1 MAPKSESNAPSFR
14 QLYFFIPSL
23 DVGTRDVDLDGVDR
37 RVVEDPG
44 NLPTVLDRR
53 TGDIGDE
60 ARLGEIEP
68 GQDVVNDAPSARI
81 LKPDGVQHSGGGLGD
96 PMRGV
101 AEARGQG
108 GTLEAHGTR
117 IVVRETDHTGIL
129 LTETHTTRE
138 QYQRGVER
146 KPAEVHRQHPGLLT
160 HHGACPRR
168 SQVVPQ
174 AFLQVVLFQP
184 AG

>member
-1 MAPKSESNAPSFR
+1 
-14 QLYFFIPSL
+14 
-23 DVGTRDVDLDGVDR
+23 
-37 RVVEDPG
+37 
-44 NLPTVLDRR
+44 
-53 TGDIGDE
+53 
-60 ARLGEIEP
+60 
-68 GQDVVNDAPSARI
+68 
-81 LKPDGVQHSGGGLGD
+81 
-96 PMRGV
+96 MRGV

-160 HHGACPRR
+160 HHGACP
-168 SQVVPQ
+168 VVPKSCPKHFSKSFYFNPLVEPF
-174 AFLQVVLFQP
+174 AFP
-184 AG
+184 D